1 MGKLSVKYQ
10 TLELLS
16 EDPNKTYDLPS
27 RLVTY
32 KHKYM
37 VRDSQRTKRSLF
49 WTYYLTFDILCK
61 NDKAFKGRN
70 EIEWLFEKS
79 VFLVSQTQ
87 YSLAYKR
94 RMNTLSILI
103 ENNSIVKETL
113 SKQDKLVHTTSLDK
127 RSKGQFC

>member
-1 MGKLSVKYQ
+1 MVQATNNGFNNGNNLFEKLSVKYQ

-16 EDPNKTYDLPS
+16 EDPNKYDLPS

-49 WTYYLTFDILCK
+49 WTYYLIFDILCK

-70 EIEWLFEKS
+70 EIE
-79 VFLVSQTQ
+79 
-87 YSLAYKR
+87 
-94 RMNTLSILI
+94 
-103 ENNSIVKETL
+103 
-113 SKQDKLVHTTSLDK
+113 
-127 RSKGQFC
+127 